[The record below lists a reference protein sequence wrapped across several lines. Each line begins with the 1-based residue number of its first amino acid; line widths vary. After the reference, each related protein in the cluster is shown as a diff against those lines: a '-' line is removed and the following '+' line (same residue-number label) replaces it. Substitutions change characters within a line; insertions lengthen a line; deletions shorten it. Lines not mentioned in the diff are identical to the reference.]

1 MCHAYSAA
9 ISACEKLLLWGWG
22 EEGQLGNGTE
32 KDSWLP
38 RPVRLPDV
46 QGQKCLPIT
55 VALGM
60 CHTVVAVR
68 NKNYVYTPTVKEIEV
83 EEGQEEASEVE
94 QESVYLPIVSNICNN
109 VDSTLSCAMS
119 PAPLLAET
127 VIQKQTVFMLEEN
140 IEDSKPIQSLKD
152 ILSSRETR

>member
-1 MCHAYSAA
+1 MFCNHLCSAA

-46 QGQKCLPIT
+46 QGQKCIPIT
-55 VALGM
+55 VSLGM

-68 NKNYVYTPTVKEIEV
+68 NKHYIYLPTVEDVDVV
-83 EEGQEEASEVE
+83 EAVE
-94 QESVYLPIVSNICNN
+94 QEAVYLPIVSNLSNI
-109 VDSTLSCAMS
+109 VDTSMSCALS
-119 PAPLLAET
+119 PAPLLADN
-127 VIQKQTVFMLEEN
+127 ILQKQSVFLSEEN
-140 IEDSKPIQSLKD
+140 IEESKPIQSLKD